1 MTTSTNLFPGRRSVV
16 VGRTNLPPMLVP
28 DFVPRPE
35 DLVFR
40 EEGVK
45 ARIAVSKRSVD
56 FFKTEARKHNTQYQR
71 MIRRLL
77 DAYADHHVRSRTAR
91 ASGRRAEAAR
101 QLNDRGALEGR
112 MQEMRIVASPIAR
125 RSRRAVDPDPA
136 DRAQHQV
143 AIGRAPILVAALA
156 RGHARPLTPL
166 GSAAIKD
173 HPHAGVAVERV
184 GQRLVALGQVP
195 GHDEQDTPAGWSRG
209 RAVPGRRWCWNLHPP
224 PAE

>member
-28 DFVPRPE
+28 DFLPRPE

-45 ARIAVSKRSVD
+45 VTIALSKRSVD

-91 ASGRRAEAAR
+91 ASGRRAKAAR
-101 QLNDRGALEGR
+101 
-112 MQEMRIVASPIAR
+112 AS
-125 RSRRAVDPDPA
+125 
-136 DRAQHQV
+136 
-143 AIGRAPILVAALA
+143 
-156 RGHARPLTPL
+156 
-166 GSAAIKD
+166 
-173 HPHAGVAVERV
+173 
-184 GQRLVALGQVP
+184 
-195 GHDEQDTPAGWSRG
+195 
-209 RAVPGRRWCWNLHPP
+209 
-224 PAE
+224 